1 MKLPFSHWHTLTA
14 MLFAVGMVS
23 LGAWGQVDDE
33 FWFVAPEVTSQHGDS
48 PVLLRFATF
57 DSPAE
62 VVVDMPANPLYAPY
76 TLSIPANSAVSI
88 DLTDSLSW
96 YENQPFDQVHDKGLH
111 ITSSANISAYYEVNR
126 YNNPDIFALK
136 GVNALGYSF
145 HLPFQN
151 FTSNGYPASP
161 AAFDVVATEPNT
173 ILTITPSQDLVG
185 HPAGV
190 AYNIVLPLA
199 GSTYSGRA
207 AGTSAAA
214 HPVGTVVTANKP
226 VALTLSDDSC
236 SGAIFGGCADLM
248 GDQLVPDNILGTEY
262 IPIHGY
268 LQGGNG
274 DDRIQ
279 ILATVNN
286 TTVTIDGTEI
296 VTIDAGEAYQHILD
310 TPSSFIETSE
320 PVAVW
325 QSTGFGCELGGAQLP
340 SVKCTG
346 STSVTFVRST
356 DEFIGIN
363 LLVPAGGEANFSFNG
378 DNALID
384 PALFEAVPGTD
395 GAWMFAQL
403 DLGVAVPILAP
414 SRIENT
420 SHVFHLGIIHGG
432 ASSGTRYGYFSDYG
446 ALKYQAVNQTVNVC
460 FGEPLALEVNPV
472 ENGLY
477 QWTGPNAYSGQGI
490 SVELGTAIHPLA
502 GEYVVQGYTGECAIA
517 NDTITVVVHD
527 PLGPPNV
534 SDDVASCVGEPATF
548 GATGGS
554 ISWSGPDGF
563 TFEGETVTLPNA
575 SLETEGYYV
584 ATLNDPWCPN
594 QSDSLFVDV
603 LTDAELTLSWEEEKS
618 FCAGEQ
624 GWVTLPGTLA
634 QDNPSVQWWWTP
646 EGSMTG
652 IPVSNEM
659 SFLVSEGGIYEAES
673 STEGPCPILGNVT
686 VEVTVV
692 VCDLLVPNVITPGN
706 DDFNNRF
713 VVTNLAQ
720 FPSSTVRIFNRW
732 GNEVYRS
739 DDFGSTV
746 GWLPE
751 DNVSAGTYYY
761 ILHINRDSEQISVT
775 TEHGTTEYVEPG
787 PIDLH
792 GSFMVVK

>member
-1 MKLPFSHWHTLTA
+1 MK
-14 MLFAVGMVS
+14 VS
-23 LGAWGQVDDE
+23 LSMTVKCSIALVFSCVLGTAAWGQLDNE
-33 FWFVAPEVTSQHGDS
+33 FWFVAPEVIVDHGDS
-48 PVLLRFATF
+48 PILLRFATYN
-57 DSPAE
+57 DPAE
-62 VVVDMPANPLYAPY
+62 IVVDMPANPDYGTYNFSMA
-76 TLSIPANSAVSI
+76 ANSVVSL

-96 YENQPFDQVHDKGLH
+96 YENKPFNSVLDKGIH
-111 ITSSANISAYYEVNR
+111 ITSTANISAYYEVNR
-126 YNNPDIFALK
+126 QNNPDIFALK
-136 GVNALGYSF
+136 GDNALGTSF
-145 HLPFQN
+145 RLVYQN
-151 FTSNGYPASP
+151 FLANVYSASP
-161 AAFDVVATEPNT
+161 SGFDIVATEPNT
-173 ILTITPSQDLVG
+173 TVTILPTQGLIG
-185 HPAGV
+185 HIAGPPFQV
-190 AYNIVLPLA
+190 FLPFA

-207 AGTSAAA
+207 NLQWAE
-214 HPVGTVVTANKP
+214 NKP
-226 VALTLSDDSC
+226 SGTTITSDRPVAVTIHDDSVT
-236 SGAIFGGCADLM
+236 GGPFGGCTDLM
-248 GDQLVPDNILGTEY
+248 GDQLVPTDLLGTEY
-262 IPIHGY
+262 IAVHGY
-268 LQGGNG
+268 LNG
-274 DDRIQ
+274 DDRIYLNATEDNTQ
-279 ILATVNN
+279 I
-286 TTVTIDGTEI
+286 TIGGQDVGM
-296 VTIDAGEAYQHILD
+296 IDEGDTYEHIL
-310 TPSSFIETSE
+310 TTSAVFMETSA

-325 QSTGFGCELGGAQLP
+325 QMTGFGCELGGAILP

-356 DEFIGIN
+356 DEFIGVN
-363 LLVPAGGEANFSFNG
+363 LLVPSGSEGNFTFNG
-378 DNALID
+378 DPALID
-384 PALFEAVPGTD
+384 PAAFSEVPGTNGD
-395 GAWMFAQL
+395 WMFAQL
-403 DLGVAVPILAP
+403 ELGDQVPILAP
-414 SRIENT
+414 SRIEN
-420 SHVFHLGIIHGG
+420 SSSAFHLGIIHGG
-432 ASSGTRYGYFSDYG
+432 SFSGTRFGYFSDYG

-490 SVELGTAIHPLA
+490 SVELGSAVHPLA
-502 GEYVVQGYTGECAIA
+502 GDYVVQGYTGECAIQ

-527 PLGPPNV
+527 PIGPPSV
-534 SDDVASCVGEPATF
+534 SDDVASCVGEPASF
-548 GATGGS
+548 NASGGS

-563 TFEGETVTLPNA
+563 TFDGANVTLPNA

-618 FCAGEQ
+618 FCAGEE

-673 STEGPCPILGNVT
+673 STEGPCPVLGNVT
-686 VEVTVV
+686 VDVTVV

-739 DDFGSTV
+739 DDFGNTV

-751 DNVSAGTYYY
+751 DDVSAGTYYY

-775 TEHGTTEYVEPG
+775 TESGTTEYIEPG
-787 PIDLH
+787 PIELH